1 MKSIFLTI
9 LIFIGVFA
17 LAGSDVLSIISS
29 DWFKYVSYILFVA
42 VMLCGVYVT
51 IFRKPKSASDN
62 EATSEKH
69 LSSDE
74 PLKIENKE
82 GEYDE
87 K

>member
-17 LAGSDVLSIISS
+17 LAGSDVLSVISS
-29 DWFKYVSYILFVA
+29 DWFHYMSYVLFA
-42 VMLCGVYVT
+42 TVMLCGVYVT
-51 IFRKPKSASDN
+51 MFRKQKKNEESSSA
-62 EATSEKH
+62 ET
-69 LSSDE
+69 
-74 PLKIENKE
+74 LKIEKKE